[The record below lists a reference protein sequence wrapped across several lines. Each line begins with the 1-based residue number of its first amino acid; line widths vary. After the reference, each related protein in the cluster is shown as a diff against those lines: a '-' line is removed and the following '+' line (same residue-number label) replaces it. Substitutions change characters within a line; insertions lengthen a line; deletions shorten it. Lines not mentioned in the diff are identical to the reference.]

1 MACLNHT
8 AAADSEAL
16 CSSLSQMFTPAPRLQ
31 DDWFPNPAAG
41 LERSQRF
48 GGPTHIMK
56 RADLYTS
63 LERSVLQIFKSDL
76 WFRFYVECGPAP
88 CQHAALVLPCRNG
101 RETRAVAAASL
112 KLSHFAIIPAYI
124 NLTGLPFSRPQV
136 ETVADVGGAM
146 RGMEE
151 VRVSRRFSGLVRG
164 NYFKGATNVSTSR
177 GKPQTERH
185 SLYLNKSVFA
195 KC

>member
-48 GGPTHIMK
+48 GEPTHIMK

-76 WFRFYVECGPAP
+76 WFRFLRWVRPCAVPARRP
-88 CQHAALVLPCRNG
+88 RPALPERARNESRRSCQSQTQPLCHNPSLYKSNRTAIFETTSGNSCRCWGSDAWNG
-101 RETRAVAAASL
+101 RGAS
-112 KLSHFAIIPAYI
+112 F
-124 NLTGLPFSRPQV
+124 
-136 ETVADVGGAM
+136 
-146 RGMEE
+146 
-151 VRVSRRFSGLVRG
+151 
-164 NYFKGATNVSTSR
+164 TSLLWAR
-177 GKPQTERH
+177 SWE
-185 SLYLNKSVFA
+185 LF
-195 KC
+195 